1 MPPPATVF
9 SRDHTD
15 ARARMPN
22 FTTVDQISKFVDGSI
37 FWRRSKAANS
47 FIIFATTFY
56 TTLVV
61 VLAILILHKIY
72 NRSWWVFRVV
82 PRGHSKLI
90 IPNVHTSWVLFMGL
104 DVCIMIG
111 SFIANFVSYSRA
123 EPVPNTGLWISTQW
137 APICFAAWYQTWGIT
152 AARVNNGSASFHN
165 LPGKS
170 LARYMPSWLVNIV
183 CLCIPGGPCL
193 LAVVPGAIGN
203 TFLERARHGWYD
215 WHRKYN
221 GMPDL
226 TRDML
231 VDAQNTFHASIHGV
245 YYICI
250 SQTIW
255 GVVCI
260 IFGGAYAF
268 AACSLIMDLKAH
280 LEAMRGGLPS
290 HRFRMVV
297 QPQSS
302 RDRSPVGPIGN
313 VGGDDA
319 ASNCKLASTR
329 TLESAHSRRC
339 DNGSNEEH
347 QSHIHSHMFTN
358 REQAEDRS
366 GTFFPP
372 VIPSR
377 MVVKLPTSKA
387 EKVLFY
393 ITIQS
398 ASVILG
404 CFGLLVAIFIM
415 ILRSYAA
422 AEENSYETVEAVGYL
437 VVVGVGLVTGA
448 GSFFS
453 VTHTTFEASFA
464 ALLHARFEP

>member
-1 MPPPATVF
+1 
-9 SRDHTD
+9 
-15 ARARMPN
+15 
-22 FTTVDQISKFVDGSI
+22 
-37 FWRRSKAANS
+37 
-47 FIIFATTFY
+47 
-56 TTLVV
+56 
-61 VLAILILHKIY
+61 
-72 NRSWWVFRVV
+72 
-82 PRGHSKLI
+82 
-90 IPNVHTSWVLFMGL
+90 
-104 DVCIMIG
+104 
-111 SFIANFVSYSRA
+111 
-123 EPVPNTGLWISTQW
+123 
-137 APICFAAWYQTWGIT
+137 
-152 AARVNNGSASFHN
+152 
-165 LPGKS
+165 
-170 LARYMPSWLVNIV
+170 MPSWLVNIV